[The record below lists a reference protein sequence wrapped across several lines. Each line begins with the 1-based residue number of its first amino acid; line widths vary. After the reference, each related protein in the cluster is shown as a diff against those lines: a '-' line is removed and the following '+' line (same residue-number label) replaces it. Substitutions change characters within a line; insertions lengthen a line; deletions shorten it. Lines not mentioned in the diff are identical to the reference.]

1 MMLGRKLDADVEIL
15 CCDSV
20 QVYRGMDIGSGKPT
34 KEDQGEFPHHLL
46 DLVTPA
52 EHFHAAA
59 WALKAEAAIDEV
71 VGRGHLPIIVGGSGL
86 YFRALTRGFFEAPPP
101 DWDLRAQHKQYADEH
116 GTRML
121 HGRLVKVDPDAAAT
135 IHQTDLVRISR
146 ALEIFEQTKQPISEL
161 RKRVSPVKPVDYFS
175 IILDPP
181 LSELR
186 PRIDTRVNQMIEAG
200 LADEVKRLCGKG
212 YDKARAFRGAI
223 GYYLM
228 MMVQEGSLGPEA
240 ALETMKK
247 QTVQYAKRQKT
258 WFQKDTP
265 RLRLAGPPDLGALI
279 PAIDEWRRGP

>member
-1 MMLGRKLDADVEIL
+1 MLGRKLNARVEIL

-34 KEDQGEFPHHLL
+34 KADQDEFRHHLL
-46 DLVTPA
+46 DVVSPS

-59 WALKAEAAIDEV
+59 WALKAETAIDEV

-101 DWDLRAQHKQYADEH
+101 DWELRAQHKMYADEH
-116 GTRML
+116 GVRTL
-121 HGRLVKVDPDAAAT
+121 HERLVNVDPVAAAT
-135 IHQTDLVRISR
+135 IQKTDLVRISR

-175 IILDPP
+175 IVLDPP
-181 LSELR
+181 LPELR
-186 PRIDTRVNQMIEAG
+186 PRIDVRVNQMMEAD
-200 LADEVKRLCGKG
+200 LAGEVKRLCSDGQ
-212 YDKARAFRGAI
+212 DKTRAFRGAI

-228 MMVQEGSLGPEA
+228 MRVQEGSLGLDA
-240 ALETMKK
+240 AIETMKK

-265 RLRLAGPPDLGALI
+265 RLRLATTPDLGALVT
-279 PAIDEWRRGP
+279 AIDQWSAGG